1 MEYAEVLVT
10 GRVQGVWFRDYVKK
24 NAVLLN
30 LNGWVKNNPDKSVSL
45 AIEGKKGMITS
56 LIQLIKIGS
65 PRSNVQDVQVTWTS
79 YQNKFNSFK
88 IIR

>member
-30 LNGWVKNNPDKSVSL
+30 LDGWVKNNPDKSVSV
-45 AIEGKKGMITS
+45 AIEGKKEIINN

-65 PRSNVQDVQVTWTS
+65 SHSNVQDVQVTWAP
-79 YQNKFNSFK
+79 YQNNFNSFK